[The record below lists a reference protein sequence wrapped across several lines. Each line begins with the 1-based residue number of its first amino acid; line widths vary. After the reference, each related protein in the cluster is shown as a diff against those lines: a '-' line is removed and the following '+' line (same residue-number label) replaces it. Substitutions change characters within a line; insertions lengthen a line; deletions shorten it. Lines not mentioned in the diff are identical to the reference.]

1 VNPNSAANLIP
12 FKPGQSGNPG
22 GRPVGARNRLQ
33 GDFLNALADHFAQH
47 GKDAIERVC
56 AQKPDVYIRAVASLM
71 PKQFEQA
78 DPFEGLENE
87 DIRTLMAIVRLARQR
102 RDESLTGERLA

>member
-22 GRPVGARNRLQ
+22 GRPNGARTRLQ
-33 GDFLNALADHFAQH
+33 GDFLNALAAHFAEH
-47 GKDAIERVC
+47 GKDAIERVY
-56 AQKPDVYIRAVASLM
+56 QKNPVAYIKAVASLM

-78 DPFEGLENE
+78 DPFEGMENE
-87 DIRTLMAIVRLARQR
+87 DIRTLLSIVRLARQR
-102 RDESLTGERLA
+102 RDESVTGERSA